1 MMFEGIYDEENTDKE
16 KDTKQKE
23 LIEFLNVAKVSD
35 DEVLL

>member
-1 MMFEGIYDEENTDKE
+1 MKFKSYYDEENTDKE